1 MILEVYEMN
10 SKIYVKSHDLTDYD
24 IGNTFGIF
32 GFHNNIVAMKILHN
46 LYERNNMPYMII
58 DRSGY
63 YKNLI
68 KVDDVIFFR
77 VGIDISLN
85 IFHFNNKNYEEHVIT
100 LAEMFQQTLNLTDDQ
115 VSILIEALLELY
127 SNKYDTSLSLLI
139 NSLKTRQ
146 SFANAYESA
155 KITSMIRLLYPL
167 YLNNGVLAFDKGCK
181 YSLTNINLS
190 KPIILDLSYLKSIEA
205 KNLASLAILTFYL
218 YNMERTIILIDSIN
232 QLVPRASK
240 QALSVLNL
248 IDQLV
253 NENTTVGITASSI
266 VDVDLRFI
274 NRLSTLIVAENT
286 FSHAN
291 INKEYQLKKNEWLL
305 ISNRLPEPI
314 IISLDPSPWM
324 LSDVNDDEVLQHMKT
339 LGYELEHE
347 IIINKLLITT
357 TLETMFKDKS
367 NAIADLLE
375 RASSMLITRSEAI
388 NILKKHEIQLEECET
403 IIDEIIMHNLL
414 KELLISGRRLL
425 HITHQGSIIL
435 SEYKLKRGEP

>member
-1 MILEVYEMN
+1 
-10 SKIYVKSHDLTDYD
+10 
-24 IGNTFGIF
+24 
-32 GFHNNIVAMKILHN
+32 
-46 LYERNNMPYMII
+46 
-58 DRSGY
+58 
-63 YKNLI
+63 
-68 KVDDVIFFR
+68 
-77 VGIDISLN
+77 
-85 IFHFNNKNYEEHVIT
+85 
-100 LAEMFQQTLNLTDDQ
+100 MFQQTLNLTDDQ
-115 VSILIEALLELY
+115 VSILIEALLDLY

-167 YLNNGVLAFDKGCK
+167 YLNNGVPAFDKGCK

-375 RASSMLITRSEAI
+375 HASSMLITRSEAI